1 MELANLPCAD
11 QPTEAEIRQQL
22 DRIFASAEFH
32 SPQRGRAFLQFI
44 VDETLAGRSEFLK
57 AFTIANIVF
66 GRNVS
71 FDAQNDPVVRIEAGR
86 MRRALE
92 RYYLIVGRNDRVVVT
107 IPKGGY
113 VPSFTYAESGKATS
127 PQPLSDTVLAK
138 ETGSAARP
146 PSPAPLVTP
155 PSRSWVKYALPAGA
169 FLAALAVVAHTPL
182 TSLLAPMLGAS
193 HPTAVTDASPPKIL
207 VEQFQN
213 GAGSEATSDMA
224 QGLRDEVIGQLVKF
238 KDIVVIANPA
248 ATDES
253 TTEEPR
259 YALQGSVRLEEN
271 QLRSLVRLV
280 RTADGAVVWANSYD
294 GDMRSQGIFEIQ
306 EDIAQRVAT
315 TVAQPYGT
323 IFQTD
328 AGALA
333 QERTSGSFDSYACT
347 LAYYSYRMSMS
358 ATSHEAAKDCLQKA
372 TQRNPNEA
380 TYWAL
385 LSLTNLDEF
394 RFAFKLGRPSSPA
407 PLQRAVEAAQKAI
420 SIDPQNSRALQAL
433 MLVSFF
439 ENDIDTA
446 LRAGAAAYAANPN
459 DAEVAGEYG
468 LRLSMSGKWQSGC
481 ELVSSAV
488 NKSAGPKGYYEVG
501 MALCAFMRGD
511 LQAAELWS
519 RMSDLEYNPMHR
531 LVLLSILG
539 AAGKRDEGK
548 QQQDWLQANAPALM
562 KNIRKEVSIR
572 LQRKEDQE
580 RFFAGLRAAGTP
592 VASSDTPV
600 STQ

>member
-1 MELANLPCAD
+1 MELADLPCTD
-11 QPTEAEIRQQL
+11 HPTEAEIRQQL

-92 RYYLIVGRNDRVVVT
+92 RYYLIVGRDDRVVVT

-113 VPSFTYAESGKATS
+113 VPSFTYAESGKVTGAITPFAVSPATEHDPVVGPS
-127 PQPLSDTVLAK
+127 
-138 ETGSAARP
+138 
-146 PSPAPLVTP
+146 SPAPFGGRP
-155 PSRSWVKYALPAGA
+155 NRPWIRYALPVGA
-169 FLAALAVVAHTPL
+169 VLIAIAALVHAPLASVFAAITGPPDRPTVADSTF
-182 TSLLAPMLGAS
+182 
-193 HPTAVTDASPPKIL
+193 PKIL
-207 VEQFQN
+207 VEQFQSN
-213 GAGSEATSDMA
+213 AGAAGTGDIA
-224 QGLRDEVIGQLVKF
+224 QGLRDEVIGQLAKF

-248 ATDES
+248 TADES
-253 TTEEPR
+253 STEEPR
-259 YALQGSVRLEEN
+259 YALQGSVRLEDS
-271 QLRSLVRLV
+271 QIRSLVRLI

-294 GDMRSQGIFEIQ
+294 GDMRSQGLFQIQ
-306 EDIAQRVAT
+306 EDIAQRVAG

-328 AGALA
+328 ADGLAKEGA
-333 QERTSGSFDSYACT
+333 SGGFDGYACT
-347 LAYYSYRMSMS
+347 LAYYSYRMSMNG
-358 ATSHEAAKDCLQKA
+358 ASHDAAKDCLQRA
-372 TQRNPNEA
+372 TQHNPNDA
-380 TYWAL
+380 THWAL

-394 RFAFKLGRPSSPA
+394 RFASKLHRPSSPA
-407 PLQRAVEAAQKAI
+407 PLQRAVQAAQKAI
-420 SIDPQNSRALQAL
+420 SIDPQNPRALQAL

-439 ENDIDTA
+439 QNDIDTA

-539 AAGKRDEGK
+539 AAGKREEGK
-548 QQQDWLQANAPALM
+548 QQQDWLQSNAPALM

-572 LQRKEDQE
+572 LQRAEDQE